1 MPVPPRV
8 GEDGWAML
16 GVRFILR
23 LVVDFVSSLG
33 ARVSWDVAD
42 MVDSDAAPSSLGPSP
57 L

>member
-1 MPVPPRV
+1 ML
-8 GEDGWAML
+8 GGWAML